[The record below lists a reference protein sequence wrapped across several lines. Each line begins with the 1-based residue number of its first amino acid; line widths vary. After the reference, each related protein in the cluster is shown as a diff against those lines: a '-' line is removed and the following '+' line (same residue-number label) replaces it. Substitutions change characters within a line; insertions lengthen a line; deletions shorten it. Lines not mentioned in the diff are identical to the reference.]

1 MKRAYSVLDI
11 KAVSGDGLSIEGVAS
26 TPTTDR
32 MGDIVDPMGA
42 QFAVP
47 LPLLWQHDS
56 RAPIGEVSFAKPT
69 AKGIPFKARLVDP
82 STVDSPTLKDRLQ
95 EAADSIRTG
104 LVRAVSIGFR
114 DLAHEVMKDG
124 GWRFTSWEWLE
135 LSAVTIPANAD
146 AVITTIRSID
156 AEARA
161 AAGIEDEPQTTEPSE
176 PAASGKTVHVAK
188 LAQPA
193 RDGAKPFVIQ
203 KIRHLA

>member
-1 MKRAYSVLDI
+1 MKRAYSTLEI
-11 KAVSGDGLSIEGVAS
+11 KAVSEDGLSIEGIAS
-26 TPTTDR
+26 TPTADR

-42 QFAVP
+42 KFAVP

-56 RAPIGEVSFAKPT
+56 HAPIGEVSFAKPT
-69 AKGIPFKARLVDP
+69 PKGIPFKARLVDP
-82 STVDSPTLKDRLQ
+82 ADVESPTLKDRLQ

-124 GWRFTSWEWLE
+124 GWKFTDWEWLE
-135 LSAVTIPANAD
+135 LSAVTIPANAE
-146 AVITTIRSID
+146 ALITTIRSID

-161 AAGIEDEPQTTEPSE
+161 AAGVQDEVSDEAHAEP
-176 PAASGKTVHVAK
+176 
-188 LAQPA
+188 
-193 RDGAKPFVIQ
+193 GAKGHVVKLQPGPPEAEPFVIK

>member
-1 MKRAYSVLDI
+1 MKRAYSVLNI
-11 KAVSGDGLSIEGVAS
+11 KSVSDDGLSIEGVAS

-56 RAPIGEVSFAKPT
+56 HQPIGEVSFAKPT
-69 AKGIPFKARLVDP
+69 PKGIPFKARLVDP
-82 STVDSPTLKDRLQ
+82 SSVESPTLKDRLQ

-146 AVITTIRSID
+146 ATITTIRSID
-156 AEARA
+156 AEQRA
-161 AAGIEDEPQTTEPSE
+161 AAGIEDDPKSSEPHE
-176 PAASGKTVHVAK
+176 PAATGKMVHVVK
-188 LAQPA
+188 LADPA
-193 RDGAKPFVIQ
+193 RDRATPFVIN

>member
-1 MKRAYSVLDI
+1 MKRAYSVLNI
-11 KAVSGDGLSIEGVAS
+11 KAISDDGLVIEGIAS

-42 QFAVP
+42 EFAVP

-56 RAPIGEVSFAKPT
+56 QQPIGSVELAKPT
-69 AKGIPFKARLVDP
+69 PKGIPFKARLVDP
-82 STVDSPTLKDRLQ
+82 ASVESPTLKDRLQ

-161 AAGIEDEPQTTEPSE
+161 AAGVEDEHETTEAE
-176 PAASGKTVHVAK
+176 PEATSPKVHVAK
-188 LAQPA
+188 LAP
-193 RDGAKPFVIQ
+193 RDRASEPFVINR
-203 KIRHLA
+203 IRHLA